1 MFCRREDLLEILSTS
16 AQSGARI
23 SGLCC
28 TFRPALVTQDLTNTL
43 RHYGA
48 RKEWIR
54 DLRGTPSAEL
64 LPYLDLMLRVRAT
77 GRLTPDAVIEVGDH
91 PLAYALDTRTSGA
104 TSELRLVRRSLAYR
118 ADAPFLVLVEPGKL
132 TVYGLTL
139 QDVVANRG
147 PIFSVSS
154 NEENAGSALRR
165 LTTYP
170 FPGMSEADA
179 RAVEDQLYKLLTD
192 TVRALIDA
200 HVERNDAISLVGRA
214 LFARFLVDRLI
225 LTQDSWR
232 DVASRAEK
240 PEQFFATPENAAA
253 TCKWLDATF
262 NGDLLP
268 LSFRITKQ
276 SFGSM
281 NPSVLRALS
290 SIMLR
295 KSDTQLSIS
304 FGTSWG
310 DFDFAHV
317 PVGLLSQV
325 YERESEFWNP
335 SKRHDTSVY
344 YTPRR
349 IAEYMVR
356 EVFANAARS
365 HKNVHELRVLDP
377 AVGGGVFLVAA
388 FRELV
393 ASWWRANGRAP
404 RTGELRTI
412 LYKQLAGFDISESA
426 LRLAALSLY
435 LTALELDL
443 DPKPL
448 DALGF
453 KPLRGKVLF
462 AVREDENDARVLG
475 SLGEGADSGHLG
487 RYDIVIGNPPWT
499 ALEKETAAVADRVI
513 GKIVSERTDIE
524 VRDFHLPDG
533 NPDIAFVWKAT
544 LWAKSDGWIA
554 FALHARLLFKTST
567 KGRDARIKLFDS
579 IEVTGVLNGAAM
591 RNTLVWPEVTAPFCV
606 LFARNRKPTDE
617 SAFYFVSP
625 VQEPQNDDGR
635 MRVDYAS
642 AQPVA
647 LSYLRAS
654 PDILKALFR
663 GTALDVA
670 ALNRVR
676 SSVAIEIATYWK
688 DNELAAGQ
696 GYKIAAEQKRQED
709 ASAIHGLPDLG
720 GQMPNELVLDTKTL
734 PAFNRA
740 QLHRRRNPDIYRA
753 PLVLIKKSPPAT
765 GAVRTTCVFSD
776 VAYHEQFFGYSTH
789 GHANAEMLAKYV
801 ALLVNSDFF
810 LWYLLMTSGEFG
822 VERESLHKLDIDRFP
837 IVPFEIVPDSLRARI
852 PELFDSLAAG
862 DADASARV
870 TVWACDVYGLAE
882 SDRNVIVDTLSVAL
896 PFTASI
902 TRAQAHPTEEEKQ
915 AFATMLR
922 DILTPFSSAVGR
934 SLEVSLVLADT
945 ESQWDAFIVS
955 AGRVPLTEQIT
966 SKHLDR
972 VLKTADETGASLVV
986 LPLKDQPVLIAAVL
1000 GQYRY
1005 WTRTHARLCGL
1016 DFLQEHV
1023 DVFNLNGAND

>member
-1 MFCRREDLLEILSTS
+1 M
-16 AQSGARI
+16 A
-23 SGLCC
+23 
-28 TFRPALVTQDLTNTL
+28 QDLTNTL

-54 DLRGTPSAEL
+54 DLRGTPSVEL

-91 PLAYALDTRTSGA
+91 PLAYALDARTSGA
-104 TSELRLVRRSLAYR
+104 TSELPLVRRSLAYR

-139 QDVVANRG
+139 QDVVAHRG

-154 NEENAGSALRR
+154 SEESAGSALRR

-192 TVRALIDA
+192 TVKAIIDA
-200 HVERNDAISLVGRA
+200 RVERNDAISLVGRA

-225 LTQDSWR
+225 LTEDSWA

-240 PEQFFATPENAAA
+240 PEQFFATAENAAA
-253 TCKWLDATF
+253 TCKWLDETF

-268 LSFRITKQ
+268 LSFRITKH
-276 SFGSM
+276 SFGSLD
-281 NPSVLRALS
+281 PSVLRALS

-295 KSDTQLSIS
+295 KSDIQLSMS
-304 FGTSWG
+304 FGPSWG

-325 YERESEFWNP
+325 YERESEYWNP
-335 SKRHDTSVY
+335 AKRHDTSVY

-356 EVFANAARS
+356 EVLANAASSR
-365 HKNVHELRVLDP
+365 KNVHDLRVLDP

-404 RTGELRTI
+404 RTSELRTI
-412 LYKQLAGFDISESA
+412 LYKQLAGFDISEPA

-443 DPKPL
+443 DPRPL

-462 AVREDENDARVLG
+462 NVRDDENDARVLG
-475 SLGEGADSGHLG
+475 SLSEAADSGHLG

-499 ALEKETAAVADRVI
+499 ALEKETAAAADHVI
-513 GKIVSERTDIE
+513 GKIVSERSDIE
-524 VRDFHLPDG
+524 ARDFHLPDG

-544 LWAKSDGWIA
+544 QWAKSDGWIA
-554 FALHARLLFKTST
+554 FALHARLLFRTSE
-567 KGRDARIKLFDS
+567 KGRGARIQLFDA

-591 RNTLVWPEVTAPFCV
+591 RNTLVWPEVAAPFCV

-654 PDILKALFR
+654 PDVLKTLFR

-676 SSVAIEIATYWK
+676 SSSAVEIASYWK
-688 DNELAAGQ
+688 NHRLQTGQ
-696 GYKIAAEQKRQED
+696 GYQIGTSEEQD
-709 ASAIHGLPDLG
+709 ASELHGLPDLA
-720 GQMPNELVLDTKTL
+720 GQIPDRVLTDVAHL
-734 PAFNRA
+734 QPFNRA
-740 QLHRRRNPDIYRA
+740 RLHRWRRRAIYRA
-753 PLVLIKKSPPAT
+753 PLVLVKKSPPAAPNT
-765 GAVRTTCVFSD
+765 VRASCAFSD
-776 VAYHEQFFGYSTH
+776 IAYHEQLFGYSTH
-789 GHANAEMLAKYV
+789 GHADAEGLAKYV

-837 IVPFEIVPDSLRARI
+837 IIPFEVVPDSLRARI
-852 PELFDSLAAG
+852 PTLFDSLAAEE
-862 DADASARV
+862 ADASARV
-870 TVWACDVYGLAE
+870 TAWACDVYGLPE
-882 SDRNVIVDTLSVAL
+882 SDREVIVDTLSVAL
-896 PFTASI
+896 PFRASI

-922 DILTPFSSAVGR
+922 DILTPFSAAVGR
-934 SLEVSLVLADT
+934 PLEVSLVPPDA

-972 VLKTADETGASLVV
+972 VLKKADETGASLVV
-986 LPLKDQPVLIAAVL
+986 LPLKDQPALIAAVL

-1005 WTRTHARLCGL
+1005 WTKTRARICGL
-1016 DFLQEHV
+1016 DFLQEHL

>member
-1 MFCRREDLLEILSTS
+1 M
-16 AQSGARI
+16 A
-23 SGLCC
+23 
-28 TFRPALVTQDLTNTL
+28 QDLTNTL
-43 RHYGA
+43 RHFGA

-54 DLRGTPSAEL
+54 DLRGTPSVEL

-77 GRLTPDAVIEVGDH
+77 GRVTPDAVIEVGDH
-91 PLAYALDTRTSGA
+91 PLAYALDAQTSGA
-104 TSELRLVRRSLAYR
+104 MTELPLVRRSLAYR

-139 QDVVANRG
+139 QDVVAKRG
-147 PIFSVSS
+147 PLFSVSS
-154 NEENAGSALRR
+154 SEENASSALRR

-179 RAVEDQLYKLLTD
+179 SAVEDQLYDLLTD
-192 TVRALIDA
+192 TVKALIGA

-214 LFARFLVDRLI
+214 LFTRFLVDRLI
-225 LTQDSWR
+225 LTEDSWG

-240 PEQFFATPENAAA
+240 PEQFFATAENAAA
-253 TCKWLDATF
+253 TCRWLDATF

-281 NPSVLRALS
+281 DPSVLRALS

-295 KSDTQLSIS
+295 KSDVQLSMS

-325 YERESEFWNP
+325 YERESEFWSP
-335 SKRHDTSVY
+335 AKRHDTSVY

-356 EVFANAARS
+356 EVFANAAHSRR
-365 HKNVHELRVLDP
+365 NVHELRVLDP
-377 AVGGGVFLVAA
+377 AVGGGVFLVAC

-393 ASWWRANGRAP
+393 AAWWRANGRAP
-404 RTGELRTI
+404 RTSELRTI
-412 LYKQLAGFDISESA
+412 LYKQLAGFDISEPA

-453 KPLRGKVLF
+453 QPLRDKVLF
-462 AVREDENDARVLG
+462 YVRDAENDARVLG
-475 SLGEGADSGHLG
+475 SLGEAADGGHIG
-487 RYDIVIGNPPWT
+487 RYDLVIGNPPWT
-499 ALEKETAAVADRVI
+499 ALEKKTAAVADRLI
-513 GKIVSERTDIE
+513 GKIASARSDTDA
-524 VRDFHLPDG
+524 RDFHLPDG

-544 LWAKSDGWIA
+544 QWAKTDGWIA
-554 FALHARLLFKTST
+554 FALHARLLFKTSE
-567 KGRDARIKLFDS
+567 KGRDSRIKIFNS

-606 LFARNRKPTDE
+606 LFARNRKPSDE

-642 AQPVA
+642 AQPVT

-654 PDILKALFR
+654 PDVLKALFR

-670 ALNRVR
+670 ALDRVR
-676 SSVAIEIATYWK
+676 GSVTIEIAEYWK
-688 DNELAAGQ
+688 NNGLAAGQ

-709 ASAIHGLPDLG
+709 ASVIHGLPDLG
-720 GQMPNELVLDTKTL
+720 GQMPNQLVLSTEGL
-734 PAFNRA
+734 PTFRRA
-740 QLHRRRNPDIYRA
+740 QLHRRRDPDIYRA
-753 PLVLIKKSPPAT
+753 PLVLVKKSPPAT
-765 GAVRTTCVFSD
+765 GAVRTTCAFRD

-789 GHANAEMLAKYV
+789 GHPDAEMLAKYV

-810 LWYLLMTSGEFG
+810 LWYLLMASGEFG
-822 VERESLHKLDIDRFP
+822 VERESIHGLDIDRFP
-837 IVPFEIVPDSLRARI
+837 IVPLEALPDSLRARV
-852 PELFDSLAAG
+852 PTLFDSLAAG
-862 DADASARV
+862 ETDAGARV
-870 TVWACDVYGLAE
+870 TAWACDVYGLPE
-882 SDRNVIVDTLSVAL
+882 SDRDVIVDTLSVAL
-896 PFTASI
+896 PFRAST
-902 TRAQAHPTEEEKQ
+902 TRAQARPTSEEKE
-915 AFATMLR
+915 AFATTLR

-934 SLEVSLVLADT
+934 PLEVRLVPADT
-945 ESQWDAFIVS
+945 ESQWDALIVS
-955 AGRVPLTEQIT
+955 GGRIRLSDQIT

-972 VLKTADETGASLVV
+972 VLKKADETGSSLVV
-986 LPLKDQPVLIAAVL
+986 LPLKNQPALIAAVL

-1005 WTRTHARLCGL
+1005 WTKTRARLCGL
-1016 DFLQEHV
+1016 DFLQEHI
-1023 DVFNLNGAND
+1023 DVFSVDGPSD

>member
-1 MFCRREDLLEILSTS
+1 M
-16 AQSGARI
+16 A
-23 SGLCC
+23 
-28 TFRPALVTQDLTNTL
+28 QDLTNTL
-43 RHYGA
+43 RRYGA

-54 DLRGTPSAEL
+54 DLRGTPSVEL

-91 PLAYALDTRTSGA
+91 PVAYALDARTSDA
-104 TSELRLVRRSLAYR
+104 TSELPLVRRSLAYR
-118 ADAPFLVLVEPGKL
+118 ADAPFLLVLEPGKL

-139 QDVVANRG
+139 QDVLANRG

-154 NEENAGSALRR
+154 DEENASSALRR

-170 FPGMSEADA
+170 FPGMTEADA
-179 RAVEDQLYKLLTD
+179 RAVEDQLYELLTK
-192 TVRALIDA
+192 TVKSIIDA
-200 HVERNDAISLVGRA
+200 RVERNDAISLVGRA

-225 LTQDSWR
+225 LTSDSWS
-232 DVASRAEK
+232 DVAPRAEK
-240 PEQFFATPENAAA
+240 PEQFFSSAENAAA

-276 SFGSM
+276 SFAAM
-281 NPSVLRALS
+281 DPAVLHALS
-290 SIMLR
+290 SVMLR
-295 KSDTQLSIS
+295 KSDVQLSMS
-304 FGTSWG
+304 FGTTWG

-325 YERESEFWNP
+325 YERESEYWNP
-335 SKRHDTSVY
+335 AKRHDTSVY

-365 HKNVHELRVLDP
+365 RKNVHELRVLDP
-377 AVGGGVFLVAA
+377 AVGGGVFLVAS

-404 RTGELRTI
+404 RTSELRTI
-412 LYKQLAGFDISESA
+412 LYKQLAGFDISEPA
-426 LRLAALSLY
+426 LRLTALSLY

-453 KPLRGKVLF
+453 KPLRDKVLF
-462 AVREDENDARVLG
+462 NVRDDENDARVLG
-475 SLGEGADSGHLG
+475 SLSAASDTGHLG
-487 RYDIVIGNPPWT
+487 RYDLVIGNPPWT
-499 ALEKETAAVADRVI
+499 NLEKETAAVADQVI
-513 GKIVSERTDIE
+513 GKIVSERLDVE
-524 VRDFHLPDG
+524 PREFHLPDG

-544 LWAKSDGWIA
+544 QWAKSDGWIA
-554 FALHARLLFKTST
+554 FALHARLLFKTSE
-567 KGRDARIKLFDS
+567 KGRDARIKLFEA

-591 RNTLVWPEVTAPFCV
+591 RNTLVWPEVAAPFCV

-647 LSYLRAS
+647 LSYLRRS
-654 PDILKALFR
+654 PDALKALFR

-676 SSVAIEIATYWK
+676 SSAAIEIATYWK
-688 DNELAAGQ
+688 NHRLETGQ
-696 GYKIAAEQKRQED
+696 GYQIGTSEEQD
-709 ASAIHGLPDLG
+709 AKELHGLPDLA
-720 GQMPNELVLDTKTL
+720 GQIPESVLLDVASLQPFT
-734 PAFNRA
+734 RER
-740 QLHRRRNPDIYRA
+740 LHRWRRRAIYRA
-753 PLVLIKKSPPAT
+753 PLVLVKKSPPAAPE
-765 GAVRTTCVFSD
+765 AVRASCAFTD
-776 VAYHEQFFGYSTH
+776 IAYHEQLFGYSTH
-789 GHANAEMLAKYV
+789 GHAHAEMLAKYV
-801 ALLVNSDFF
+801 ALLINSDFF
-810 LWYLLMTSGEFG
+810 LWYVLMTSGEFG

-837 IVPFEIVPDSLRARI
+837 IVPFEVVPDGLRAQV
-852 PELFDSLAAG
+852 PALFDLLVANT
-862 DADASARV
+862 ADSSARV
-870 TVWACDVYGLAE
+870 TAWACDVYGLPE
-882 SDRNVIVDTLSVAL
+882 SDRDVIVDTLSVAL
-896 PFTASI
+896 PFRASI
-902 TRAQAHPTEEEKQ
+902 NRAQAHPTNEEKQ

-922 DILTPFSSAVGR
+922 DILAPFSTAVGR
-934 SLEVSLVLADT
+934 PLQVRLLSADA
-945 ESQWDAFIVS
+945 ESQWEAIVVS
-955 AGRVPLTEQIT
+955 AGRIPLTEEIT
-966 SKHLDR
+966 TKHLDR
-972 VLKTADETGASLVV
+972 VLKKADETGASLVV
-986 LPLKDQPVLIAAVL
+986 LPLKDQPALIAAVL
-1000 GQYRY
+1000 AQYRY
-1005 WTRTHARLCGL
+1005 WTKTRARLCGL

-1023 DVFNLNGAND
+1023 DVFNLNGANH